1 MKASLQTS
9 PGFINIQLYKEISE
23 DPKKITYMQIENW
36 EDEESLENDLS
47 SAHVQHFWNTTGHS
61 FEFKIK
67 RYSSDQQARFEKYL
81 DVCKEEYFEHF
92 CKKYFEHC

>member
-36 EDEESLENDLS
+36 DDEESQ
-47 SAHVQHFWNTTGHS
+47 HQHFFNTTGHT
-61 FEFKIK
+61 FELLLKK
-67 RYSSDQQARFEKYL
+67 YSLDPQARVEKYPGM
-81 DVCKEEYFEHF
+81 CKDEQPTCNAYNKVWYRF
-92 CKKYFEHC
+92 